1 MTSVGVQPSGG
12 VVLIVDDDKPIADYV
27 AAVVADAGY
36 TAVVAT
42 RGAEALELARGQ
54 WPVLLITD
62 LMLPFMSGSS
72 LIAALRAAGAEQGRV
87 APPAILMTAAGARQA
102 QAAGAQA
109 ILSKPFDLSA
119 LEALLARFLGDGVPS
134 P

>member
-1 MTSVGVQPSGG
+1 MSRTSAPSDR

-42 RGAEALELARGQ
+42 RGAEALELARSR

-62 LMLPFMSGSS
+62 LMLPFMGGST
-72 LIAALRAAGAEQGRV
+72 LIAALRA
-87 APPAILMTAAGARQA
+87 P
-102 QAAGAQA
+102 
-109 ILSKPFDLSA
+109 SLSA
-119 LEALLARFLGDGVPS
+119 LASAMVRTRWRVRPNGRRKDTACG
-134 P
+134 